1 MFSIKPVVQD
11 YWDWRA
17 AGNFLF
23 GGTGSGLMIVL
34 AFAALLGGVSF
45 PLPALIALAF
55 VGAGLFLV
63 WLEIGK
69 PWRFLNVFRNPF
81 TSWMSREAYAAAF
94 LTLAGLAAAWTGS
107 AALIALAAAL
117 GAVFLFCQ
125 ARILHASRGIPAWRD
140 SSVLPVIFATGIAE
154 GTALAALI
162 LLAEP
167 SRPAW
172 LLPLL
177 LIALFVRALTFFQY
191 RKRMSDGRAPVA
203 VVRRLARIS
212 TTVWTLAFAVPA
224 ALVVIAMAVPALAP
238 IATAIAAI
246 CAVFGGWHVKF
257 NIVRKLAHVQGLAI
271 ERMPVRG
278 TPGIATPSA
287 HPGWQRD

>member
-94 LTLAGLAAAWTGS
+94 LTLTGLAAAWTGS

>member
-94 LTLAGLAAAWTGS
+94 LTLAGLAAIWMGTP
-107 AALIALAAAL
+107 ALIALAAAL

>member
-107 AALIALAAAL
+107 AAL